1 MKEIHQ
7 YITEKLHLRK
17 GIQNTYNEES
27 IKITTYI
34 CYFIGVAS
42 TPDSKESIDFV
53 KNAIANPE
61 YPLHYYII
69 KINEWAENRHVKD
82 FNAYLSEKVLE
93 KWSSLYGKEI
103 YKDDKV
109 VVDNYK
115 FANNAFDIMGSQGTK
130 VDMHGH
136 DMEGCTL
143 FIKDDTLIFHEYTKD
158 RQHNRQNLTMI
169 FVKK

>member
-34 CYFIGVAS
+34 CYLIGVAS
-42 TPDSKESIDFV
+42 TPDSEETIDFV

-93 KWSSLYGKEI
+93 KWASLYGKEV
-103 YKDDKV
+103 YENDKV

-115 FANNAFDIMGSQGTK
+115 FANDVFDIMGSQGTK
-130 VDMHGH
+130 VDMNGH

-143 FIKDDTLIFHEYTKD
+143 FIKGDTLIFHEYTKD
-158 RQHNRQNLTMI
+158 RPGTRQNLTMI
-169 FVKK
+169 FIKK